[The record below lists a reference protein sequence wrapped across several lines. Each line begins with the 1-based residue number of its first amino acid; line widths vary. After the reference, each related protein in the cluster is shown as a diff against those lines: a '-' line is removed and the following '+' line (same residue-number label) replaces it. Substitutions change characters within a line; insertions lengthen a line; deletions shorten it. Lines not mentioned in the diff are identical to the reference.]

1 MIKVIVVIPD
11 ANIGTRLCE
20 YLNEKYGVTATL
32 YRDIQGIGEAQADAY
47 IIYRKCVDDLR
58 ALEVIDGKIALL
70 YGKSPIPPAD
80 KFLTFPKL
88 VGNLPECVDGFLE
101 TLLDHNILGDLSWA
115 ESESES
121 RSRNRNDFASDR
133 HSNTWSPVRSVALF
147 SPGGGVGKT
156 TTAVHLAKLAEQSR
170 INVGL
175 IETDEDKGGV
185 LRYMGRPPA
194 HEGLDS
200 LEKTVWDDED
210 FFKESIERLVQKVG
224 RIQVVPMVSTFAG
237 LACTVKNVSSLF
249 HWADSQF
256 ALTLYD
262 LPPRLRDVMTF
273 SVLQEV
279 DQVILVAE
287 PTDVLMDA
295 LQKHM
300 QLCQGVEQFHN
311 LPSKYRLLVNKVPE
325 KNGLRPEEMAEALGL
340 PLLGAIPADI
350 EHYDRIINHAKFEI
364 PADSPWRTVFSNL
377 DLGGDSVLATAN
389 EGNTYEPRFSTPRK
403 ENKNKK
409 KHKGL
414 FSFFFA

>member
-1 MIKVIVVIPD
+1 MSKVIVIIPD
-11 ANIGTRLCE
+11 AKIGARLCE
-20 YLNEKYGVTATL
+20 YINEKYGVTATPR
-32 YRDIQGIGEAQADAY
+32 RDIQGIGEVQADAY

-58 ALEVIDGKIALL
+58 SLEAIDGKIALL
-70 YGKSPIPPAD
+70 YGKSSIPPAD

-88 VGNLPECVDGFLE
+88 VGNLPECVDEFLE
-101 TLLDHNILGDLSWA
+101 TLLDHDMLDDLNDLNWD
-115 ESESES
+115 ENES
-121 RSRNRNDFASDR
+121 RKSKNRNEFSSDR
-133 HSNTWSPVRSVALF
+133 HSNKWSPVRSVALF

-156 TTAVHLAKLAEQSR
+156 TAAVHLAKLAEQAR

-185 LRYMGRPPA
+185 LRYLGRPPA

-200 LEKTVWDDED
+200 LEKTVWDNEEL
-210 FFKESIERLVQKVG
+210 FRESIERLVHKVG
-224 RIQVVPMVSTFAG
+224 RIQVVPMVSTFNG
-237 LACTVKNVSSLF
+237 LSCNVKNVSSLF
-249 HWADSQF
+249 NWADSKF
-256 ALTLYD
+256 TLTLYD

-300 QLCQGVEQFHN
+300 QLCQDVEQFHN
-311 LPSKYRLLVNKVPE
+311 LPRKYRLLVNKVPE
-325 KNGLRPEEMAEALGL
+325 KNGLRPEEMADALGL
-340 PLLGAIPADI
+340 PLLGSIPADV

-377 DLGGDSVLATAN
+377 DLGSDSSGVTPIEDDFYN
-389 EGNTYEPRFSTPRK
+389 HRVSPREK
-403 ENKNKK
+403 GNKK
-409 KHKGL
+409 KHKGF